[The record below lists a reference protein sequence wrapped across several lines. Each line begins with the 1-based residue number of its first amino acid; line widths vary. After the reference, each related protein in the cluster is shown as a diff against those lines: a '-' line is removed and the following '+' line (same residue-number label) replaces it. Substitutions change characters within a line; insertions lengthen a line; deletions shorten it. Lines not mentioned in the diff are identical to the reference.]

1 MARISTLI
9 LAMVAGAALLIGC
22 GESETKDSPDDP
34 QYKAGYAAGEEDGH
48 AEGVNEAC
56 SDAKAKKESI
66 YDFLVEAKV
75 CPSGL

>member
-1 MARISTLI
+1 MARTSTLI
-9 LAMVAGAALLIGC
+9 LAMVACAAPLIGC
-22 GESETKDSPDDP
+22 GESETKDNPDDP
-34 QYKAGYAAGEEDGH
+34 QYQAGYEAGKDD
-48 AEGVNEAC
+48 GVNEVC